1 MKKILYLVII
11 TVLMLFLCSCSN
23 ETVDIT
29 YDTTISS
36 AEITAETTT
45 DESMIEST
53 TEQSTTTEQ
62 NDTSIKNHT
71 ETNSS
76 NRKKT
81 TLNTSKTTAVQN
93 TISYCSDSD
102 SHGITCGEM
111 GKWFN
116 SRKELETYYSSVVE
130 GWNNKLNNNEITWKE
145 YVKSCP
151 QGYKSWSCSYC
162 GKWTGNFK
170 YDERKWC
177 TEGGNNHWLYNYE
190 IGWYSSYYDAEK
202 AAEEYLKGHSEVGG
216 YLIAQCD
223 CGLYTATFYQK

>member
-1 MKKILYLVII
+1 MNKYFYLIIILILA
-11 TVLMLFLCSCSN
+11 MCLCSCSKGV
-23 ETVDIT
+23 EEVAD
-29 YDTTISS
+29 DTTVLVTE
-36 AEITAETTT
+36 ATENTTK
-45 DESMIEST
+45 ST
-53 TEQSTTTEQ
+53 TESTAQLTTETTSKPDTTTNNHHTTAKEATITQKPTTTQSSTKKDTTTE
-62 NDTSIKNHT
+62 NGCASGNHSMPT
-71 ETNSS
+71 GN
-76 NRKKT
+76 
-81 TLNTSKTTAVQN
+81 
-93 TISYCSDSD
+93 
-102 SHGITCGEM
+102 M
-111 GKWFN
+111 GRWFN
-116 SRKELETYYSSVVE
+116 SRSELENYVSSVIE
-130 GWNNKLNNNEITWKE
+130 SWNSKFSNGEITRKE

>member
-93 TISYCSDSD
+93 TISYCSDND
-102 SHGITCGEM
+102 SHSITCGEM
-111 GKWFN
+111 GK
-116 SRKELETYYSSVVE
+116 
-130 GWNNKLNNNEITWKE
+130 
-145 YVKSCP
+145 C
-151 QGYKSWSCSYC
+151 
-162 GKWTGNFK
+162 
-170 YDERKWC
+170 
-177 TEGGNNHWLYNYE
+177 
-190 IGWYSSYYDAEK
+190 
-202 AAEEYLKGHSEVGG
+202 
-216 YLIAQCD
+216 LIA
-223 CGLYTATFYQK
+223 GKN